1 MFLPDACFLFLWL
14 GPWRLYQDLVNDFPV
29 PALSQHGLSASPF
42 RALLPCV
49 LTLARALKS
58 G

>member
-1 MFLPDACFLFLWL
+1 MI
-14 GPWRLYQDLVNDFPV
+14 FPV
-29 PALSQHGLSASPF
+29 PAPSQHGLSASPF

-49 LTLARALKS
+49 LTLARALLTLAQALES